1 MYEILRKNTSL
12 PTAVF
17 PITLSAAT
25 GALMALHQHGIRVP
39 EDMSLATVHDGP
51 IAQVMYP
58 PLTTVQMPVEQMGY
72 DGVVSL
78 IELIQGRRKSV
89 DIKMSPLQLII
100 RGSTTSPTK
109 VAD

>member
-1 MYEILRKNTSL
+1 MVVAGWICLK
-12 PTAVF
+12 
-17 PITLSAAT
+17 
-25 GALMALHQHGIRVP
+25 
-39 EDMSLATVHDGP
+39 
-51 IAQVMYP
+51 YP

-100 RGSTTSPTK
+100 RGSTTRPAM